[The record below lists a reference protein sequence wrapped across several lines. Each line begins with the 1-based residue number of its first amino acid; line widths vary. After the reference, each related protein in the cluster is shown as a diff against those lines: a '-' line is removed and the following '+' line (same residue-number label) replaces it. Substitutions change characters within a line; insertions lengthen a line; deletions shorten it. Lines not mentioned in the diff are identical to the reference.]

1 MCAWVQKLGLSNNR
15 VVNYGLEATV
25 MDKTLTSDIPSDD
38 KATVLAID
46 DTSAEI
52 DQVIEHMRKDQ
63 AEIDQLK
70 AETRAMLKELMAA

>member
-1 MCAWVQKLGLSNNR
+1 ML
-15 VVNYGLEATV
+15 NYGLEATA

-38 KATVLAID
+38 KSIVLAID

>member
-1 MCAWVQKLGLSNNR
+1 MKHCSGMS
-15 VVNYGLEATV
+15 
-25 MDKTLTSDIPSDD
+25 SDD
-38 KATVLAID
+38 QAILMAID

-52 DQVIEHMRKDQ
+52 DQVIEHIVIEHMRKDQ

>member
-1 MCAWVQKLGLSNNR
+1 MCARGKRLGLTNTE
-15 VVNYGLEATV
+15 VLVYCLEATV
-25 MDKTLTSDIPSDD
+25 MNKTLTSDIPSDD

>member
-1 MCAWVQKLGLSNNR
+1 MKR
-15 VVNYGLEATV
+15 
-25 MDKTLTSDIPSDD
+25 TLTSDIPSDD
-38 KATVLAID
+38 RATVLAID

-70 AETRAMLKELMAA
+70 AETRAMLKELMAAAARPLPKDNHLQ

>member
-1 MCAWVQKLGLSNNR
+1 
-15 VVNYGLEATV
+15 
-25 MDKTLTSDIPSDD
+25 MDKTLLSDIPSDD
-38 KATVLAID
+38 KAIVLAIQ

-63 AEIDQLK
+63 AEIDRLK